1 MTQKGTQM
9 AKTYVK
15 GSAKLR
21 STNFGDVIKLGFKVE
36 DLVAFVR
43 EHANAKGY
51 INLDVV
57 QRKEVGQYG
66 DTHSIVLDDWQPGT
80 GAGARADNDR
90 HLGMTR
96 ASELMKG
103 LRAVSQGD
111 GFRGGPIDDS
121 AVPF

>member
-1 MTQKGTQM
+1 M

-21 STNFGDVIKLGFKVE
+21 TTNFGDVIKLGFKVE

-57 QRKEVGQYG
+57 PRKEVGQYG

-80 GAGARADNDR
+80 GAGARADHDR
-90 HLGMTR
+90 HSGMTQ
-96 ASELMKG
+96 ASHLMKG

-111 GFRGGPIDDS
+111 GFRPAGSSNNNDD
-121 AVPF
+121 PFPF